1 MKKRVHLI
9 CNAHIDPIWQWD
21 WQEGVSA
28 VLSTFKSAV
37 NLAEKYDY
45 IFCHNEVTVYKY
57 VEEYAPE
64 LFEKIKQLVKE
75 GKWHIIGGWYLQPD
89 DNMPS
94 GESFVRQI
102 QMGMAYFEEKF
113 GVRPI
118 TGFNVD
124 AFGHTR
130 GMVQIMKKCGQ
141 DNLIVVRPYVYEQK
155 LECNQFIWEGFD
167 GSTLKVFRAPEGYNT
182 PLGKSAAAITER
194 LEYRT
199 NEEVSCIL
207 WGVGNHGGGPSD
219 KDLGDLKDLMESDTE
234 YEIMH
239 STPERFFDEINP
251 SYRVTESL
259 RISMPGCYTS
269 SIGVKQ
275 GHIALENELYLTEI
289 MCSVAAAKGLMEY
302 PSQEL
307 SNCFEDLLNAEFH
320 DVLPGSCVK
329 AGEENGYM
337 LLKHGLLDAT
347 RLKTRAYFAL
357 IKEQEAAKEGE
368 YPIVVFNPH
377 PYAIQE
383 NIECEFMLADQNWS
397 ETEYMH
403 IHVLDGDKPVV
414 NQTVKEESNI
424 NLDWRKKVIFQA
436 ELPPMSMKRY
446 SVYLEQRERTALSD
460 RDECFLYDDG
470 HKYVEIDKNTGLLKS
485 YRLDGVEYVKDG
497 FSLQMF
503 DDNPDPWGMAPSQLE
518 RLGSNPE
525 SFTLAKN
532 PQGVFEGMKSIQVI
546 EDGDIYLG
554 IEAFFEKDH
563 SMARVEYRIY
573 KNNDDVDVNVTL
585 FFQDINKIV
594 KIALP
599 VPGGEKAV
607 GQTAFGTEELYHDGR
622 ENISQRFTAV
632 EKDGTYVTLLDS
644 SCYGGHYEDGT
655 LYLSLVRGTT
665 YCAHPIRERQLIPTD
680 RYTKKMDQS
689 EQNYAFR
696 LTVCKE
702 QELERKATE
711 FNRKP
716 YAVNVFPMGT
726 DCKETPFDVQI
737 SDKDIVLA
745 TMKKA
750 DKRDGYILRL
760 VNNFSDFRQTEV
772 KVGDAVC
779 SVNFGKYEVKTLFYN
794 GQLVELKNMEI

>member
-37 NLAEKYDY
+37 NLAGKYDY

-64 LFEKIKQLVKE
+64 IFEQIQRLVKE
-75 GKWHIIGGWYLQPD
+75 GKWYIIGGWYLQPD

-141 DNLIVVRPYVYEQK
+141 ENLIVVRPYGYERK
-155 LECNQFIWEGFD
+155 MESNQFIWEGFD
-167 GSTLKVFRAPEGYNT
+167 GSTLKVFRAPEGYSS
-182 PLGKSAAAITER
+182 PLGRSAAELKER
-194 LEYRT
+194 LKYRT
-199 NEEVSCIL
+199 HEEVSCIL

-219 KDLGDLKDLMESDTE
+219 KDLGDIKEWMESDTE
-234 YEIMH
+234 FEIMH

-251 SYRVTESL
+251 SYRVTDSL

-289 MCSVAAAKGLMEY
+289 MCSVAAAKGLMNY
-302 PSQEL
+302 PTKEIS
-307 SNCFEDLLNAEFH
+307 SCFEDLLNAEFH

-329 AGEENGYM
+329 AGEENGFM
-337 LLKHGLLDAT
+337 LLKHGMLEAT
-347 RLKTRAYFAL
+347 RLKTKAYFAL
-357 IKEQEAAKEGE
+357 VREQEAAKEGE
-368 YPIVVFNPH
+368 FPIVVFNPH

-383 NIECEFMLADQNWS
+383 NIECEFMLADSNWS

-403 IHVLDGDKPVV
+403 IHVKDGEDSVV
-414 NQTVKEESNI
+414 NQMVKEESNI

-436 ELPPMSMKRY
+436 ELPPMAMKRY
-446 SVYLEQRERTALSD
+446 SVYLEKRNRSERTAIK
-460 RDECFLYDDG
+460 EQFVYDDG
-470 HKYVEIDKNTGLLKS
+470 HKYVEIDQHTGLLKS

-497 FSLQMF
+497 FSLHMF
-503 DDNPDPWGMAPSQLE
+503 EDNPDPWGMGAFQLE
-518 RLGSNPE
+518 RLGTNPE
-525 SFTLAKN
+525 PFVLAEH

-546 EDGDIYLG
+546 EDGEIYLG
-554 IEAFFEKDH
+554 IEAFFEKNH

-585 FFQDINKIV
+585 FFQDVNKIV

-599 VPGGEKAV
+599 VLNGERVV

-632 EKDGTYVTLLDS
+632 EKDGQYVALLDS
-644 SCYGGHYEDGT
+644 SCYGGHYEDST

-680 RYTKKMDQS
+680 RYTKKMDQA
-689 EQNYAFR
+689 EHNYSFR

-702 QELERKATE
+702 QDLERKATE

-716 YAVNVFPMGT
+716 YAVNVFPLGT
-726 DCKETPFDVQI
+726 ECKANPFDVQV
-737 SDKDIVLA
+737 SNENIVLA

-750 DKRDGYILRL
+750 DKREGYLLRL
-760 VNNFSDFRQTEV
+760 VNNCSTAKET
-772 KVGDAVC
+772 KVTIGDKAC
-779 SVNFGKYEVKTLFYN
+779 NLKFGKYEVKTLLYN
-794 GQLVELKNMEI
+794 GELTELENMEI